1 MNDEIRCSIELRAD
15 ETRQGPG
22 RLVGRI
28 LRYGERA
35 LDRSELFESGAFDL
49 DAIKAAGGVILN
61 RQHARGAPIMR
72 VLPVRV
78 GDELRIDQPLP
89 DTLAGRDAAAEIRS
103 GLFRGLSVSFQAKR
117 QAFAGGVRRIQSAA
131 MTAVGLVDSPSYDAP
146 VEVRARTRE
155 GARHRRAWQ

>member
-1 MNDEIRCSIELRAD
+1 MKDEIRCAIECRAD
-15 ETRQGPG
+15 ETRQSPG

-35 LDRSELFESGAFDL
+35 LDRPELFEAGAFDL
-49 DAIKAAGGVILN
+49 EAIKAAGGVVLN

-72 VLPVRV
+72 VVPIERD
-78 GDELRIDQPLP
+78 GELLIDQPLL
-89 DTLAGRDAAAEIRS
+89 DSAAGRDAATEIRA
-103 GLFRGLSVSFQAKR
+103 GLMRGLSVSFQAKR

-146 VEVRARTRE
+146 VEVRQRRE
-155 GARHRRAWQ
+155 GRRRRWL

>member
-1 MNDEIRCSIELRAD
+1 MNDEIRCAVECREDS
-15 ETRQGPG
+15 TRQGPG

-35 LDRSELFESGAFDL
+35 NDRPELFEAGALTWPAD
-49 DAIKAAGGVILN
+49 GVVLN

-72 VLPVRV
+72 VIP
-78 GDELRIDQPLP
+78 ELRAGELVIDQALP
-89 DTLAGRDAAAEIRS
+89 DTQAGRDAAAEIRS

-146 VEVRARTRE
+146 VEVRQRRE
-155 GARHRRAWQ
+155 GRRRRWL

>member
-1 MNDEIRCSIELRAD
+1 MKDEIRCAIECRAD
-15 ETRQGPG
+15 ETRQSPG

-35 LDRSELFESGAFDL
+35 LDRPELFEAGAFDL
-49 DAIKAAGGVILN
+49 EAIKAAGGVVLN

-72 VLPVRV
+72 VVPIERD
-78 GDELRIDQPLP
+78 GELLIDQPLL
-89 DTLAGRDAAAEIRS
+89 DSAAGRDAATEIRA
-103 GLFRGLSVSFQAKR
+103 GLMRGLSVSFQAKR

-146 VEVRARTRE
+146 VEVRQRRE
-155 GARHRRAWQ
+155 GRRRVWL

>member
-35 LDRSELFESGAFDL
+35 LDRSELFEPGALSWPAD
-49 DAIKAAGGVILN
+49 GVILN
-61 RQHARGAPIMR
+61 RQHVRTLPIMR
-72 VLPVRV
+72 VVPIERD
-78 GDELRIDQPLP
+78 GELRIDQPIP
-89 DTLAGRDAAAEIRS
+89 DTLAGRDAATEIRS
-103 GLFRGLSVSFQAKR
+103 GLLRGLSISFQAAR
-117 QAFAGGVRRIQSAA
+117 QSFAGGVRRIQSAA

-146 VEVRARTRE
+146 VEVRQRRE
-155 GARHRRAWQ
+155 GARHRRRWQ